1 MRVNYLRSVK
11 SMSKTLLLGG
21 NGYIGSALYSKID
34 ADSVDLCLFGNNL
47 GYSKVA
53 NFNDVDISQYENIVL
68 LAGHSSVQMCEHNKG
83 NAWINNVYY
92 FYNLCEK
99 LRDDQLLIYASSA
112 SVYGQKTNVCV
123 ESDLNV
129 SPINHYDL
137 TKINIDIIANKFIN
151 DGKKIVGLRF
161 GTVNGCSPNIRSDLM
176 INSMVYSYKTKGSIW
191 VSNSWIKRPILAID
205 DLVRAVVKII
215 NADVKYPGQ
224 YNLCS
229 FNRTVDEISDTVSK
243 VLGCEIVK
251 SENSNKV
258 YDFEISNKNF
268 QKDYNFTFEC
278 DIESVIISMVDTDLS
293 LFSSRKDDRLFDS
306 CL

>member
-1 MRVNYLRSVK
+1 MNE
-11 SMSKTLLLGG
+11 TLILGG
-21 NGYIGSALYSKID
+21 NGYIGSALYSKIN
-34 ADSVDLCLFGNNL
+34 ADSVDLCLFGSDL
-47 GYSKVA
+47 GYSKIA
-53 NFNDVDISQYENIVL
+53 NFDSVDISEYKNIIL
-68 LAGHSSVQMCEHNKG
+68 LAGHSSVQMCEHNKP
-83 NAWINNVYY
+83 NAWINNVDY

-112 SVYGQKTNVCV
+112 SVYGQKTNICT
-123 ESDLNV
+123 ESDLNIN
-129 SPINHYDL
+129 PINHYDL

-161 GTVNGCSPNIRSDLM
+161 GTVNGFSPNIRSDLM

-205 DLVRAVVKII
+205 DLVRAIDKII
-215 NADVKYPGQ
+215 NADQKYLGQ

-243 VLGCEIVK
+243 VLDCEIVK
-251 SENSNKV
+251 NKNSNKV

-268 QKDYNFTFEC
+268 QKDYDFTFKC
-278 DIESVIISMVDTDLS
+278 DIESVIISMVDADLS
-293 LFSSRKDDRLFDS
+293 LFSPRKNDRLFNG

>member
-1 MRVNYLRSVK
+1 MN
-11 SMSKTLLLGG
+11 KTLLLGG
-21 NGYIGSALYSKID
+21 NGYVGSALYAEID

-68 LAGHSSVQMCEHNKG
+68 LAGHSSVQMCEYNKG
-83 NAWINNVYY
+83 NAWINNVDY

-112 SVYGQKTNVCV
+112 SVYGQKTDICT
-123 ESDLNV
+123 ESDLNTN
-129 SPINHYDL
+129 PINHYDL

-151 DGKKIVGLRF
+151 DGKNIVGLRF
-161 GTVNGCSPNIRSDLM
+161 GTVNGFSPNIRSDLM
-176 INSMVYSYKTKGSIW
+176 INSMIHSYKTKGSIS
-191 VSNSWIKRPILAID
+191 VFNSWIKRPILAID
-205 DLVRAVVKII
+205 DLVAAVIRVIDSDK
-215 NADVKYPGQ
+215 KYSGQ

-229 FNRTVDEISDTVSK
+229 FNKTVDEISETVSQ
-243 VLGCEIVK
+243 VLGCEIIK
-251 SENSNKV
+251 SKNTNKV

-278 DIESVIISMVDTDLS
+278 DIESVIISMVDADLS
-293 LFSSRKDDRLFDS
+293 LFSSRGNDELFGNY
-306 CL
+306 L

>member
-1 MRVNYLRSVK
+1 MT
-11 SMSKTLLLGG
+11 KTLILGG
-21 NGYIGSALYSKID
+21 NGYIGSALYSEID

-47 GYSKVA
+47 GYSKGV
-53 NFNDVDISQYENIVL
+53 NFNDVDISQYKNIIL
-68 LAGHSSVQMCEHNKG
+68 LAGHSSVQMCEYNKG
-83 NAWINNVYY
+83 NAWINNVDY

-112 SVYGQKTNVCV
+112 SVYGQKTNICA

-129 SPINHYDL
+129 NPINHYDL

-151 DGKKIVGLRF
+151 DGKKIIGLRF
-161 GTVNGCSPNIRSDLM
+161 GTVNGYSPNIRSDLM

-205 DLVRAVVKII
+205 DLVRAVVRII
-215 NADVKYPGQ
+215 DSDEKYLGQ

-229 FNRTVDEISDTVSK
+229 FNSTVDEISEIVSQ
-243 VLGCEIVK
+243 VLGCKIIK
-251 SENSNKV
+251 SENNNKV

-268 QKDYNFTFEC
+268 QKDYDFTFKC
-278 DIESVIISMVDTDLS
+278 DIESVITSMVTADLS
-293 LFSSRKDDRLFDS
+293 LFSNRKDDRLFNS
-306 CL
+306 RL

>member
-1 MRVNYLRSVK
+1 
-11 SMSKTLLLGG
+11 MSKTLILGG
-21 NGYIGSALYSKID
+21 NGYVGSALYANID

-47 GYSKVA
+47 GHSKVA
-53 NFNDVDISQYENIVL
+53 NFNDVDISPYESIIL
-68 LAGHSSVQMCEHNKG
+68 LAGHSSVQMCEYNKG
-83 NAWINNVYY
+83 NAWINNVDY

-112 SVYGQKTNVCV
+112 SVYGQKTNICI

-129 SPINHYDL
+129 NPINHYDL

-151 DGKKIVGLRF
+151 NGKKIIGLRF
-161 GTVNGCSPNIRSDLM
+161 GTVNGFSSNIRSDLM
-176 INSMVYSYKTKGSIW
+176 INSMVYSYKTEGSIW

-205 DLVRAVVKII
+205 DLVRAVIKII
-215 NADVKYPGQ
+215 DADEKYLGQ

-229 FNRTVDEISDTVSK
+229 FNRTVDEISDIVSK
-243 VLGCEIVK
+243 VLGCKIIK

-268 QKDYNFTFEC
+268 QKDYNFTFDC
-278 DIESVIISMVDTDLS
+278 NIESVIISMVDADLS
-293 LFSSRKDDRLFDS
+293 LFSHRKDDRLFDS

>member
-1 MRVNYLRSVK
+1 MN
-11 SMSKTLLLGG
+11 MNKTLLLGG
-21 NGYIGSALYSKID
+21 NGYVGSALYAEID

-68 LAGHSSVQMCEHNKG
+68 LAGHSSVQMCEYNKG
-83 NAWINNVYY
+83 NAWINNVDY
-92 FYNLCEK
+92 FYSLCEK

-112 SVYGQKTNVCV
+112 SVYGQKTDICT
-123 ESDLNV
+123 ESDLNTN
-129 SPINHYDL
+129 PINHYDL

-151 DGKKIVGLRF
+151 DGKNIVGLRF
-161 GTVNGCSPNIRSDLM
+161 GTVNGFSPNIRSDLM
-176 INSMVYSYKTKGSIW
+176 INSMIHSYKTKGSIS
-191 VSNSWIKRPILAID
+191 VFNSWIKRPILAID
-205 DLVRAVVKII
+205 DLVAAVIRVIDSDK
-215 NADVKYPGQ
+215 KYSGQ

-229 FNRTVDEISDTVSK
+229 FNKTVDEISETVSQ
-243 VLGCEIVK
+243 VLGCEIIK
-251 SENSNKV
+251 SKNTNKV

-278 DIESVIISMVDTDLS
+278 DIESVIISMVDADLS
-293 LFSSRKDDRLFDS
+293 LFSSRGNDELFGN

>member
-1 MRVNYLRSVK
+1 MN
-11 SMSKTLLLGG
+11 MNKTLLLGG
-21 NGYIGSALYSKID
+21 NGYVGSALYAEID

-68 LAGHSSVQMCEHNKG
+68 LAGHSSVQMCEYNKG
-83 NAWINNVYY
+83 NAWINNVDY

-112 SVYGQKTNVCV
+112 SVYGQKTDICT
-123 ESDLNV
+123 ESDLNTN
-129 SPINHYDL
+129 PINHYDL

-151 DGKKIVGLRF
+151 DGKNIVGLRF
-161 GTVNGCSPNIRSDLM
+161 GTVNGFSPNIRSDLM
-176 INSMVYSYKTKGSIW
+176 INSMIHSYKTKGSIS
-191 VSNSWIKRPILAID
+191 VFNSWIKRPILAID
-205 DLVRAVVKII
+205 DLVAAVIRVIDSDK
-215 NADVKYPGQ
+215 KYSGQ

-229 FNRTVDEISDTVSK
+229 FNKTVDEISETVSQ
-243 VLGCEIVK
+243 VLGCEIIK
-251 SENSNKV
+251 SKNTNKV

-278 DIESVIISMVDTDLS
+278 DIESVIISMVDADLS
-293 LFSSRKDDRLFDS
+293 LFSSRGNDELFGN

>member
-1 MRVNYLRSVK
+1 
-11 SMSKTLLLGG
+11 MSKTLILGG

-53 NFNDVDISQYENIVL
+53 NFNDVDISQYKNIIL
-68 LAGHSSVQMCEHNKG
+68 LAGHSSVQMCEYNKG
-83 NAWINNVYY
+83 NAWINNVDY

-99 LRDDQLLIYASSA
+99 LGDDQLLIYASSA
-112 SVYGQKTNVCV
+112 SVYGQKTNICT
-123 ESDLNV
+123 ESDLNIN
-129 SPINHYDL
+129 PINHYDL

-151 DGKKIVGLRF
+151 DGKNIVGLRF
-161 GTVNGCSPNIRSDLM
+161 GTVNGYSSNIRSDLM

-205 DLVRAVVKII
+205 DLVEAVLRII
-215 NADVKYPGQ
+215 DSDKKYYGQ

-229 FNRTVDEISDTVSK
+229 FNKTVDEISETVSQ
-243 VLGCEIVK
+243 VLGCEIIK
-251 SENSNKV
+251 SKNTNKV
-258 YDFEISNKNF
+258 YDFEISNNNF
-268 QKDYNFTFEC
+268 QKDYDFTFKC
-278 DIESVIISMVDTDLS
+278 DIKSVIISMVDADLS
-293 LFSSRKDDRLFDS
+293 LFSHRKDDRLLDS

>member
-1 MRVNYLRSVK
+1 MN
-11 SMSKTLLLGG
+11 KTLLLGG
-21 NGYIGSALYSKID
+21 NGYVGSALYAEID

-68 LAGHSSVQMCEHNKG
+68 LAGHSSVQMCEYNKG
-83 NAWINNVYY
+83 NAWINNVDY

-112 SVYGQKTNVCV
+112 SVYGQKTDICT
-123 ESDLNV
+123 ESDLNTN
-129 SPINHYDL
+129 PINHYDL

-151 DGKKIVGLRF
+151 DGKNIVGLRF
-161 GTVNGCSPNIRSDLM
+161 GTVNGFSPNIRSDLM
-176 INSMVYSYKTKGSIW
+176 INSMIYSYKTKGSIS
-191 VSNSWIKRPILAID
+191 VFNSWIKRPILAID
-205 DLVRAVVKII
+205 DLVAAVIRVIDSDK
-215 NADVKYPGQ
+215 KYSGQ

-229 FNRTVDEISDTVSK
+229 FNKTVDEISETVSQ
-243 VLGCEIVK
+243 VLGCEIIK
-251 SENSNKV
+251 SKNTNKV

-278 DIESVIISMVDTDLS
+278 DIESVIISMVDADLS
-293 LFSSRKDDRLFDS
+293 LFSSRGNDELFGN

>member
-1 MRVNYLRSVK
+1 
-11 SMSKTLLLGG
+11 MSKTLILGG

-53 NFNDVDISQYENIVL
+53 NFNDVDISQYENIIL

-83 NAWINNVYY
+83 NAWINNVDY

-99 LRDDQLLIYASSA
+99 LGDNQLLIYASSA
-112 SVYGQKTNVCV
+112 SVYGQKTNICT
-123 ESDLNV
+123 ESDLNIN
-129 SPINHYDL
+129 PINHYDL

-151 DGKKIVGLRF
+151 DGKNIVGLRF
-161 GTVNGCSPNIRSDLM
+161 GTVNGYSSNIRSDLM

-205 DLVRAVVKII
+205 DLVRAVLRII
-215 NADVKYPGQ
+215 DSDKKYYGQ

-229 FNRTVDEISDTVSK
+229 FNKTVDEISETVSQ
-243 VLGCEIVK
+243 VLGCEIIK
-251 SENSNKV
+251 SKNTNKV
-258 YDFEISNKNF
+258 YDFEISNNNF
-268 QKDYNFTFEC
+268 QKDYDFTFKC
-278 DIESVIISMVDTDLS
+278 DIKSVIISMVDADLS
-293 LFSSRKDDRLFDS
+293 LFSHRKNDRLFDS

>member
-1 MRVNYLRSVK
+1 
-11 SMSKTLLLGG
+11 MSKTLILGG

-53 NFNDVDISQYENIVL
+53 NFNDVDISQYENIIL

-83 NAWINNVYY
+83 NAWINNVDY

-99 LRDDQLLIYASSA
+99 LGDNQLLIYASSA
-112 SVYGQKTNVCV
+112 SVYGQKTNICT
-123 ESDLNV
+123 ESDLNIN
-129 SPINHYDL
+129 PINHYDL

-151 DGKKIVGLRF
+151 DGKNIVGLRF
-161 GTVNGCSPNIRSDLM
+161 GTVNGYSSNIRSDLM

-205 DLVRAVVKII
+205 DLVRAVLRII
-215 NADVKYPGQ
+215 DSDKKYYGQ

-229 FNRTVDEISDTVSK
+229 FNKTVDEISETVSQ
-243 VLGCEIVK
+243 VLGCEIIK
-251 SENSNKV
+251 SKNTNKV

-268 QKDYNFTFEC
+268 QKDYDFVFKC
-278 DIESVIISMVDTDLS
+278 DIKSVIISMVDADLS
-293 LFSSRKDDRLFDS
+293 LFSHRKDDRLFDS